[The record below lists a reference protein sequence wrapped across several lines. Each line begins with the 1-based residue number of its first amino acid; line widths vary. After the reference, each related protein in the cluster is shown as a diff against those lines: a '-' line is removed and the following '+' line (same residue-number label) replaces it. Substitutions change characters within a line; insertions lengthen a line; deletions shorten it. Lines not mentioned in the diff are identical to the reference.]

1 MSRLIAILL
10 ATSFATGCS
19 VGVTKRTRIESA
31 GVKTGD
37 SLTLASAVVYECEPR
52 DTTSEFWLSA
62 AKKKRCLKSSTSV
75 TRYDKVL
82 GNVASGA
89 SARIS
94 SIKYINGIDTVF
106 HLAYLQVAGIDGQL
120 IVYDFDLP
128 NLLQA
133 PQDGR

>member
-1 MSRLIAILL
+1 MSRLIALLL
-10 ATSFATGCS
+10 ATSIATGCG

-31 GVKTGD
+31 GVTTGD
-37 SLTLASAVVYECEPR
+37 TLTLASAVVYECEPR

-62 AKKKRCLKSSTSV
+62 AKKKRCLKSSAGV
-75 TRYDKVL
+75 TRYDKLL
-82 GNVASGA
+82 GNIAPGT

-94 SIKYINGIDTVF
+94 SIKYINGIDAVF

-120 IVYDFDLP
+120 VVYEFDLP
-128 NLLQA
+128 KLLQA